1 MIHRHFRIALLA
13 AAATV
18 AGTGLAQA
26 QDALTAPQVRAQLE
40 AQGYTKV
47 HDIKFDDGMWEADA
61 TSADGKRVDLRLDPR
76 TGTVYPDTAVSQLSE
91 ADIRAQLSTAGYS
104 DVHDVE
110 FDDGLWEAEVRGK
123 DGRWHDVAVDGASG
137 ELMDDRG
144 GRALL
149 PAADITAAL
158 TAAGYRDIHD
168 LDLDDAVWEADATN
182 AQGQRV
188 ELRLNAHTGK
198 VLSESIDD

>member
-61 TSADGKRVDLRLDPR
+61 TSANGKRVDVRLDPA
-76 TGTVYPDTAVSQLSE
+76 TGTIYPETSVSQLSE
-91 ADIRAQLSTAGYS
+91 ADIRAQLSAAGYTRVK
-104 DVHDVE
+104 DVK
-110 FDDGLWEAEVRGK
+110 FDDGLWKAEA
-123 DGRWHDVAVDGASG
+123 
-137 ELMDDRG
+137 
-144 GRALL
+144 
-149 PAADITAAL
+149 T
-158 TAAGYRDIHD
+158 
-168 LDLDDAVWEADATN
+168 DAN
-182 AQGQRV
+182 GQKL
-188 ELRLNAHTGK
+188 ELRLDPTNGK
-198 VLSESIDD
+198 VIGRTHD

>member
-13 AAATV
+13 AAVTV

-40 AQGYTKV
+40 AQGYTRV

-91 ADIRAQLSTAGYS
+91 ADIRAQLATAGYS

-110 FDDGLWEAEVRGK
+110 FDDGLWKAEAK
-123 DGRWHDVAVDGASG
+123 DANGRKVDIRLDPTTGAVIGQ
-137 ELMDDRG
+137 DR
-144 GRALL
+144 
-149 PAADITAAL
+149 D
-158 TAAGYRDIHD
+158 
-168 LDLDDAVWEADATN
+168 
-182 AQGQRV
+182 
-188 ELRLNAHTGK
+188 
-198 VLSESIDD
+198 

>member
-61 TSADGKRVDLRLDPR
+61 TSANGKRVDVRLDPA
-76 TGTVYPDTAVSQLSE
+76 TGTIYPETSVSQLSE
-91 ADIRAQLSTAGYS
+91 ADIRAQLSTAGYTNVK
-104 DVHDVE
+104 DVK
-110 FDDGLWEAEVRGK
+110 FDDGLWKAEA
-123 DGRWHDVAVDGASG
+123 
-137 ELMDDRG
+137 
-144 GRALL
+144 
-149 PAADITAAL
+149 T
-158 TAAGYRDIHD
+158 
-168 LDLDDAVWEADATN
+168 DAN
-182 AQGQRV
+182 GQKL
-188 ELRLNAHTGK
+188 ELRLDPTNGK
-198 VLSESIDD
+198 VIGRTQD